1 MCVEP
6 TSTTALVLG
15 IASATSSAVGSIA
28 SYQASQQ
35 QYAGQMAAYEASQQ
49 AYAQQIR
56 LNAEA
61 ANRAYVADQMRLKNE
76 YDKAAIDAQ
85 KVSINALQAQG
96 NILAS
101 GRVGKS
107 IGLLAQDAE
116 RTYGRDMATLGINLG
131 YANEDYYLSSR
142 QTFQQAQSANAQ
154 AAANRMVRPTA
165 PSALGLAA
173 GLGGSVLSG
182 FQTFNEFAPPG
193 KKIGGG

>member
-1 MCVEP
+1 
-6 TSTTALVLG
+6 
-15 IASATSSAVGSIA
+15 
-28 SYQASQQ
+28 
-35 QYAGQMAAYEASQQ
+35 MAAYEASQQ
-49 AYAQQIR
+49 AYAQQLQ

-61 ANRAYVADQMRLKNE
+61 ANRAYIADQVRLKNE
-76 YDKAAIDAQ
+76 YDKASIEAQ
-85 KVSINALQAQG
+85 KASVTALQAQG

-154 AAANRMVRPTA
+154 AAANRMIEPTA
-165 PSALGLAA
+165 PSSLGLIA
-173 GLGGSVLSG
+173 GLSGAAFDGLSTFRSFTPSG
-182 FQTFNEFAPPG
+182 QTLF
-193 KKIGGG
+193 KKKG